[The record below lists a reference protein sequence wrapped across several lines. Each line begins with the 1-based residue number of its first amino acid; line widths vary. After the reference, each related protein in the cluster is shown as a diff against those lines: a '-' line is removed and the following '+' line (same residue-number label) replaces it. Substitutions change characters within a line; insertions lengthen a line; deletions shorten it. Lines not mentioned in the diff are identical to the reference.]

1 MGRRW
6 HPASRAPP
14 AVAAAV
20 DGRTVA
26 AGGFEVGWHC
36 PRLRTIAVAAVS
48 GIVAVDRERGETELE
63 TIREEWNKR
72 EFCMESY
79 LLETG
84 TESFFSSLIE
94 FFKTRQTLSLSR
106 LLKTR
111 QTKRTGYFSSS
122 VVLRSIF
129 AAAAA
134 AAKGSTSRWL

>member
-63 TIREEWNKR
+63 TIVEFAETIREEWNKR

-94 FFKTRQTLSLSR
+94 FFKTRQTLSLSA
-106 LLKTR
+106 LKDKTN
-111 QTKRTGYFSSS
+111 K
-122 VVLRSIF
+122 
-129 AAAAA
+129 
-134 AAKGSTSRWL
+134 KDWLFLVQCGTQVNFCCCC

>member
-6 HPASRAPP
+6 HPASRGPP

-63 TIREEWNKR
+63 TIVENSLRQFEKNGISVNFVWNHICSRLARKV
-72 EFCMESY
+72 
-79 LLETG
+79 
-84 TESFFSSLIE
+84 SFRHLSNFS
-94 FFKTRQTLSLSR
+94 RRDRLSLSA
-106 LLKTR
+106 LKDKTN
-111 QTKRTGYFSSS
+111 K
-122 VVLRSIF
+122 
-129 AAAAA
+129 
-134 AAKGSTSRWL
+134 KDWLFLVQCGTQVNFCCCCC

>member
-6 HPASRAPP
+6 HPASQGPP

-84 TESFFSSLIE
+84 TESSYSSLIE
-94 FFKTRQTLSLSR
+94 FFKTRQTLSLSA
-106 LLKTR
+106 LKDKTN
-111 QTKRTGYFSSS
+111 KKDSGCFSSS

-129 AAAAA
+129 AAAA
-134 AAKGSTSRWL
+134 KGSTSRWL

>member
-63 TIREEWNKR
+63 TIVEFAETIREEWNKR

-79 LLETG
+79 FARDWHGKFLFVTYRIFQDETD
-84 TESFFSSLIE
+84 S
-94 FFKTRQTLSLSR
+94 LSL
-106 LLKTR
+106 
-111 QTKRTGYFSSS
+111 
-122 VVLRSIF
+122 
-129 AAAAA
+129 
-134 AAKGSTSRWL
+134 GS